1 MISANPS
8 RMCVSAVSSNKS
20 AIRNVKSEMRT
31 LALDIGKRRIGV
43 AISDPLGL
51 VARPVETMHS
61 VSLNKDVAYVTDLA
75 KSMEAEQIVVGD
87 PIHMSGDPSP
97 MSGRARKFGDLLAET
112 SGLPIIY
119 WDERLTSVEA
129 ERILLD
135 SGVQPR
141 NIRQQIDAVAAA
153 VILQSYLNTIKPPR
167 AESDPLEDR
176 YW

>member
-1 MISANPS
+1 
-8 RMCVSAVSSNKS
+8 
-20 AIRNVKSEMRT
+20 MRT

-43 AISDPLGL
+43 AISDPLGM
-51 VARPVETMHS
+51 VARPVETLHS
-61 VSLNKDVAYVTDLA
+61 VSLNKDVAYLANLA
-75 KSMEAEQIVVGD
+75 KTLEAEQLVVGD

-97 MSGRARKFGDLLAET
+97 MSGRARTFGSLLAQA
-112 SGLPIIY
+112 SGLPVVY
-119 WDERLTSVEA
+119 WDERLTTVEA
-129 ERILLD
+129 QRILED

-141 NIRQQIDAVAAA
+141 KVRQQIDAVAAA